1 MSKQLKLL
9 TLKEVAEIL
18 KVSTRTVRRYIKDGH
33 IEAHRLEGSFRITQT
48 ELNSFIESRT
58 VKGE

>member
-1 MSKQLKLL
+1 L
-9 TLKEVAEIL
+9 TLKEVADIL

-48 ELNSFIESRT
+48 ELNRFIESRT